1 MQYAFLITF
10 GDGILTCM
18 SRDFGK
24 KSGGDPG
31 ENGVYPVR
39 SGRRFFEYN
48 GGSTG
53 TSPYRSGAVSY
64 GEGETGTAP
73 RRRESSGCSETEIRN
88 LVTIQ

>member
-1 MQYAFLITF
+1 MRIYHSSVDCPAKHQN
-10 GDGILTCM
+10 
-18 SRDFGK
+18 REK
-24 KSGGDPG
+24 
-31 ENGVYPVR
+31 NGC
-39 SGRRFFEYN
+39 GRRFFEYN